1 MHRLAMA
8 VPIRKTQFI
17 DTAEPI
23 QTDCVTKARRV
34 LLTTDDAL
42 QTLCGG
48 VGRREL
54 HDNGCS

>member
-8 VPIRKTQFI
+8 VPTRKIQFI
-17 DTAEPI
+17 DTSEPI
-23 QTDCVTKARRV
+23 QMGCVTKVRLV
-34 LLTTDDAL
+34 LLATDDAL